1 LIERGLLALGC
12 SEVLES
18 AHARFGDVLPV
29 TRPDHRLHICNPL
42 DLFGKPRRTVKAD
55 SRTPV
60 VDHQGYI
67 RRQVER
73 VEEGIEIVDI
83 VLKSLTTMA

>member
-1 LIERGLLALGC
+1 
-12 SEVLES
+12 
-18 AHARFGDVLPV
+18 
-29 TRPDHRLHICNPL
+29 
-42 DLFGKPRRTVKAD
+42 
-55 SRTPV
+55 